1 MLKKSL
7 VILLATTLMTVAY
20 SVSAEEKKSD
30 TENVQPKQ
38 NEQRSHHSHS
48 KDAKG
53 VPQAETKEVKE
64 TENKE
69 EDKKH
74 FHPRDGK

>member
-7 VILLATTLMTVAY
+7 VILLSTTLMTVAY
-20 SVSAEEKKSD
+20 SASAEEKKSD
-30 TENVQPKQ
+30 TENLQPKQ

-53 VPQAETKEVKE
+53 VPQAETKDVKE

-69 EDKKH
+69 DTKKH

>member
-7 VILLATTLMTVAY
+7 VILLATTFMTVTY
-20 SVSAEEKKSD
+20 SASAEDAKVD

-53 VPQAETKEVKE
+53 VPQAEKKEVKD

-69 EDKKH
+69 DTKKH
-74 FHPRDGK
+74 LHPRDGK